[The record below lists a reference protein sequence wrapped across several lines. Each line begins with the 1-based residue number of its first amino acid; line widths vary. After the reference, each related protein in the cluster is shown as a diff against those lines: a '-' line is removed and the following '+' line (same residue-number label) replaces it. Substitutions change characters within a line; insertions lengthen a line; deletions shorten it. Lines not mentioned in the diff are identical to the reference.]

1 MARISQKTIEQIQ
14 DAADIL
20 DVVGEY
26 VSLQPA
32 GKNHKG
38 LCPFHNEKTPSF
50 FVSKERNLFHCFG
63 CGEKGNA
70 ITFIQRFKNLSYVES
85 LEFLA
90 DKYHIEIERTG
101 NLETNKSFDRY
112 YQINEEAMQFYQ
124 IHLTNMEKGKTALE
138 YLNNRGLDIHT
149 IQYFEIGYAPKEM
162 DALYQHLRTK
172 YQEIDLLTIGLIK
185 KNQAG
190 NYYDLFRDRIVFP
203 IKNES
208 GRVVGFSG
216 RLYELSETEPKYVNS
231 PFTDIFTKGE
241 ILYNL
246 DKAQP
251 FIRREKRIV
260 LYEGFM
266 DVIASVKSGV
276 KEAVCSMGT
285 QLTEM
290 QANMIKKYS
299 DKVLLCYDGDKAGFE
314 AMSKAIKLL
323 GNAQLE
329 VSIVLL
335 PEGMDPDEFVK
346 QNSIKA
352 FSDYLQTKQIDVYE
366 FLYLHMKKDFDLSKA
381 SQVEMF
387 KLKIFD
393 FLLQKASGTIT
404 DLYLQRMAQ
413 DIGVEF
419 DTFKADFNNYQLSK
433 AITKSLKERKTK
445 QADYDILDRF
455 FQAEKILLNYYL
467 YAIEYRKE
475 IDDQLAGFFT
485 EDKLNIEILIS
496 IQDLLN
502 STPQILLK
510 DKVVSQFSSEKQRL
524 LNKRFFP
531 DNYEYSVLE
540 LEQCIHTLKQRK
552 LEREIEDLRE
562 KLKLVNAQTDK
573 KTYLEISDKILDLK
587 RRKEKI
593 WTKKK

>member
-208 GRVVGFSG
+208 ERVVGFSG

>member
-1 MARISQKTIEQIQ
+1 MARISQKTIDQIK

-26 VSLQPA
+26 VTLQPA

-70 ITFIQRFKNLSYVES
+70 ITFIQRFKNISYVES

-101 NLETNKSFDRY
+101 NLETNQSFDRY
-112 YQINEEAMQFYQ
+112 FQINEEAMQFYQ
-124 IHLTNMEKGKTALE
+124 IHLTNMEKGQTALE
-138 YLNNRGLDIHT
+138 YLNKRGLDVHT

-162 DALYQHLRTK
+162 DSLYVHLRTK

-190 NYYDLFRDRIVFP
+190 SYYDLFHDRIVFP

-216 RLYELSETEPKYVNS
+216 RLYEPSETEPKYVNS

-251 FIRREKRIV
+251 FIRREKRVV

-290 QANMIKKYS
+290 QTMMIKKYS

-323 GNAQLE
+323 TNAQLE

-352 FSDYLQTKQIDVYE
+352 FSDYLQNRQIDVYE

-404 DLYLQRMAQ
+404 DLYLQRMAE

-419 DTFKADFNNYQLSK
+419 DTFKADFNSYQLTK

-445 QADYDILDRF
+445 QAEYDIPDRF
-455 FQAEKILLNYYL
+455 FQAETILLNYYL
-467 YAIEYRKE
+467 YAIEYRQE
-475 IDDQLAGFFT
+475 IDNQLAGFFT

-502 STPQILLK
+502 STPQIVLK
-510 DKVVSQFSSEKQRL
+510 DKVVSQFSTEKQRL

-552 LEREIEDLRE
+552 LDREIEDLRE
-562 KLKLVNAQTDK
+562 KQKLVNAQTDK

-587 RRKEKI
+587 RRREKI